1 MGDDKAISYQTFA
14 IGITVV
20 FAIMLFIVSR
30 TTWEMTPEEAGYDVS
45 AIEAEKKQPFGFA
58 RWCKNVGN
66 LAVDYIS
73 TFRISSFRKFMGI
86 YLTSHCMMDVFGQT
100 FVFFVIFC
108 WGKNAAFAAML
119 LSIDVVTKFFTPLWG
134 YLFSKIGPKN
144 VFKLAFGPGI
154 VPLGT
159 IFATWKIQPA
169 MGGGAWTAVAI
180 ASCLFWLVARS
191 LIWFPC
197 WTVIGLVLS
206 WIIALTFRLD
216 KRTDGILNGEI
227 NRLKNGGSKTEV
239 ASEAKKVVESL
250 AGVPIRA

>member
-1 MGDDKAISYQTFA
+1 MTDDYNGRTLLSTMRMIVSGSTVIIPIIGGWVLSVMGDDKAIPYQTFA

-20 FAIMLFIVSR
+20 FAIMLFIVFR
-30 TTWEMTPEEAGYDVS
+30 TTWEMIPEEAGYDVS
-45 AIEAEKKQPFGFA
+45 AIEAEKKQPFSFA
-58 RWCKNVGN
+58 RW
-66 LAVDYIS
+66 
-73 TFRISSFRKFMGI
+73 R
-86 YLTSHCMMDVFGQT
+86 
-100 FVFFVIFC
+100 
-108 WGKNAAFAAML
+108 KNAAFASML

-144 VFKLAFGPGI
+144 VFQLAFGLGI
-154 VPLGT
+154 VSLGT
-159 IFATWKIQPA
+159 IFATWKMQPA
-169 MGGGAWTAVAI
+169 MDGGAWTTVAI
-180 ASCLFWLVARS
+180 ASCLFWFVARS

-206 WIIALTFRLD
+206 WIIALTFKLD

-239 ASEAKKVVESL
+239 ASETKKVVESL